1 MWNSSA
7 SKAASK
13 QDYLTVCYNRTTD
26 FGAQFKLAR
35 LEWFTCIDQVTLIV
49 NKMESLKQFL
59 NKSFTGEMGDYLT
72 SSESTNSRHDC
83 ISDDLLSLPIQK
95 YAEIFQAH
103 QAHVTSFLW
112 YRLSVFWWRKTLI
125 PFSGE
130 KWGVIKMSM
139 KDEFLILLEDAS
151 KPNIGTTQVFER
163 SCTWSGI
170 ENGFKRCT
178 IETTVPFYGK
188 IWGIDPCR
196 VMHKNKFIGRMNKQ
210 SKE

>member
-35 LEWFTCIDQVTLIV
+35 LEWFTCIDQVTLVV

-59 NKSFTGEMGDYLT
+59 NTSFTGEMGDYLT

-83 ISDDLLSLPIQK
+83 INDDLLSLPIQK

-112 YRLSVFWWRKTLI
+112 YRLSVFWWRKILI
-125 PFSGE
+125 PFSGR
-130 KWGVIKMSM
+130 KVRS
-139 KDEFLILLEDAS
+139 
-151 KPNIGTTQVFER
+151 NQNVHER
-163 SCTWSGI
+163 WIFNPTW
-170 ENGFKRCT
+170 RCEQAKHWHHPSLWT
-178 IETTVPFYGK
+178 
-188 IWGIDPCR
+188 
-196 VMHKNKFIGRMNKQ
+196 VMHMIWNWEWFQEMHCRNDSADLRKDLGNWSLRGHA
-210 SKE
+210 